1 MFSFFSKDFWLD
13 KPDRF
18 RGLPPIVAVSII
30 FALIAWNWQFTLA
43 VGLGAIVTVLLYKA
57 QLQPWQNYL
66 QDWLQDGLQRFQT
79 FLDSPQRALILSL
92 LGGGL
97 TAWGTYATTAVWQDL
112 HSLWAAS
119 GFALEGIGLVVLLGW
134 LLLQGVQGNR
144 QTQDQSIDQ
153 ILQILMEPDPLQRLR
168 GIHQAD
174 RLLHRS
180 SLSLEQVQI
189 LLNGLTLLVQQEPIT
204 EVRNT
209 ALDTIDRLPE

>member
-1 MFSFFSKDFWLD
+1 MFSFFSKEFWLE
-13 KPDRF
+13 KPDRL
-18 RGLPPIVAVSII
+18 RGLPPIVAVSILL
-30 FALIAWNWQFTLA
+30 ALIAWNWQFTLA

-57 QLQPWQNYL
+57 QLQPWQDYL
-66 QDWLQDGLQRFQT
+66 QNWLQQFQT

-119 GFALEGIGLVVLLGW
+119 GFALEGIGLVILLGW
-134 LLLQGVQGNR
+134 LLLQGVLGNR

-153 ILQILMEPDPLQRLR
+153 TLRIFMEPDPLQRLR

-180 SLSLEQVQI
+180 SLNVEQIQI
-189 LLNGLTLLVQQEPIT
+189 LLNGLTLLVQQEPIA
-204 EVRNT
+204 EVRNA
-209 ALDTIDRLPE
+209 ALDTLDRLESI

>member
-1 MFSFFSKDFWLD
+1 MFSVFSKEFWLE
-13 KPDRF
+13 KPDRL
-18 RGLPPIVAVSII
+18 RGLPPIVAVSILL
-30 FALIAWNWQFTLA
+30 ALIAWNWQFTLA

-57 QLQPWQNYL
+57 QLQPWQDYL
-66 QDWLQDGLQRFQT
+66 HNWLQQFQT
-79 FLDSPQRALILSL
+79 FLDSPQRALILAL

-119 GFALEGIGLVVLLGW
+119 GFALEGIGLVILLGW
-134 LLLQGVQGNR
+134 LLLQGVLGNR

-153 ILQILMEPDPLQRLR
+153 TLRIFMEPDPLQRLR

-180 SLSLEQVQI
+180 SLNVEQIQI
-189 LLNGLTLLVQQEPIT
+189 LLNGLTLLVQQEPIA
-204 EVRNT
+204 EVRNA
-209 ALDTIDRLPE
+209 ALDTLDRLESI

>member
-1 MFSFFSKDFWLD
+1 MFSFLSKEFWLE
-13 KPDRF
+13 KPDRL
-18 RGLPPIVAVSII
+18 RGLPPIVAVSILL
-30 FALIAWNWQFTLA
+30 ALIAWNWQFTLA

-57 QLQPWQNYL
+57 QLQPWQDYL
-66 QDWLQDGLQRFQT
+66 QNWLQQFQT
-79 FLDSPQRALILSL
+79 FFDSPQRALILSL

-119 GFALEGIGLVVLLGW
+119 GFALEGIGLVILLCW
-134 LLLQGVQGNR
+134 LLLQGVLGNR

-153 ILQILMEPDPLQRLR
+153 TLRIFMEPDPLQRLR

-180 SLSLEQVQI
+180 SLNVEQIQI
-189 LLNGLTLLVQQEPIT
+189 LLNGLTLLVHQEPIA
-204 EVRNT
+204 EVRNA
-209 ALDTIDRLPE
+209 ALDTLDRLPE

>member
-1 MFSFFSKDFWLD
+1 MFSFFSKEFWLE
-13 KPDRF
+13 KPDRL
-18 RGLPPIVAVSII
+18 RGLPPIVAVSILL
-30 FALIAWNWQFTLA
+30 ALIAWNWQFTLA

-57 QLQPWQNYL
+57 QLQPWQDYL
-66 QDWLQDGLQRFQT
+66 QNWLQQFQT
-79 FLDSPQRALILSL
+79 FLDSPQRTLILSL

-119 GFALEGIGLVVLLGW
+119 GFALEGIGLVILLGW
-134 LLLQGVQGNR
+134 LLLQGVLGNR

-153 ILQILMEPDPLQRLR
+153 TLRIFMEPDPLQRLR

-180 SLSLEQVQI
+180 SLNVEQIQI
-189 LLNGLTLLVQQEPIT
+189 LLNGLTLLVQQEPIA
-204 EVRNT
+204 EVRNA
-209 ALDTIDRLPE
+209 ALDTLDRLESI